1 MASNFPKMKPTTR
14 SFTMGDYP
22 SKTYTSLS
30 GVVFKRA
37 FGNKAT
43 NYRLDLTFK
52 NIGDTVE
59 VRTDSGTVKEIVD
72 HFRTVTNGT
81 FESFKLPLAVFAGLY
96 SDATTDSE
104 RKDDNLNPTIRE
116 PDSISWRYAEP
127 PRVQSV
133 QSGLSTV
140 TVKLVGELSV

>member
-30 GVVFKRA
+30 GAVFKRA

-43 NYRLDLTFK
+43 GYTMNLTFN
-52 NIGDTVE
+52 NIGDTQE
-59 VRTDSGTVKEIVD
+59 LRSLSGTTKQILD
-72 HFRTVTNGT
+72 HYNSVYGT
-81 FESFKLPLAVFAGLY
+81 FEKFNLPDRMFAGMNDELKGVIKAP
-96 SDATTDSE
+96 S
-104 RKDDNLNPTIRE
+104 N
-116 PDSISWRYAEP
+116 ISWRYAEP

-133 QSGLSTV
+133 RNGISTV
-140 TVKLVGELSV
+140 SVRLVGEIDA

>member
-1 MASNFPKMKPTTR
+1 MTEAFPQMAPTTR

-30 GVVFKRA
+30 GAVFKRA

-52 NIGDTVE
+52 NIADTVQ
-59 VRTDSGTVKEIVD
+59 VRNGSGTVKEIVD
-72 HFRTVTNGT
+72 HFRTVTDGT
-81 FESFKLPLAVFAGLY
+81 FKSFTLPLQVFAGLY
-96 SDATTDSE
+96 SDASSKQN
-104 RKDDNLNPTIRE
+104 RIIDNLNPTIRR

-127 PRVQSV
+127 PEVQSV
-133 QSGLSTV
+133 KSGMSTV
-140 TVKLVGELSV
+140 TVKLIGEIDA